1 MSLASTSDPSICY
14 FIDDNRR
21 NVEAARELGWGH
33 CVHFCE
39 RGLEHVEGGKVQK
52 ISNASHVNGVGQND
66 MDIKVISELGELRD
80 TWPEIFKSN

>member
-1 MSLASTSDPSICY
+1 MSLASASDPSNFY

-21 NVEAARELGWGH
+21 NVEAARDLGWGH

-52 ISNASHVNGVGQND
+52 ISNASHVNGQNKD

-80 TWPEIFKSN
+80 AWPEIFNSS